1 MRISDLSSDVCS
13 SDLDYNYTDGNVDR
27 SGLDQPNTTY
37 LLNGAYFRVKN
48 VTLGYSLPYET
59 VQRWGMSRLRFFVTG
74 EKIFEFS
81 EVKRFVDPEAIN
93 WGTDSS
99 AWAYP
104 FQRRFAFGLNIGF

>member
-1 MRISDLSSDVCS
+1 YLVCNEDLSG
-13 SDLDYNYTDGNVDR
+13 LYEPYT
-27 SGLDQPNTTY
+27 SY
-37 LLNGAYFRVKN
+37 LLNGVYLRVKYIT
-48 VTLGYSLPYET
+48 VGYSLPLET
-59 VQRWGMSRLRFFVTG
+59 VKRWGMRRLRFFVTG
-74 EKIFEFS
+74 ENIFEFS